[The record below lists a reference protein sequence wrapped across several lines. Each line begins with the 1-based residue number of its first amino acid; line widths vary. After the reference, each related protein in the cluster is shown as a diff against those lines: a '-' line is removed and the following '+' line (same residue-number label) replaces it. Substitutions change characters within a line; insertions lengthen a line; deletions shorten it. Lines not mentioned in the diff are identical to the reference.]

1 MPLQAFRAGGLA
13 AHRLGGEV
21 QPEYEQVQKAAGT
34 ELDAAPAH
42 SSAAK
47 ESDVKRLV
55 PTALLAVTVSLLTAS
70 TPAHASPAAGTVA
83 GVESAAQQ
91 LLSPTPYQGWNTYF
105 GLGGNFSEESVK
117 GVADALVSRG
127 LARAGY
133 DIVWLDG
140 GWQDPEPRT
149 AAGDLQADRTR
160 FPNGLKPLVDYIHA
174 KGLRAGIYTDAGPYI
189 PGKCG
194 LGSGGYYQRDADQ
207 FAGWEFDA
215 VKVDFLCGIA
225 ANLDPKTVYTEFAR
239 ALRNN
244 ASGRPIIFNLCNPV
258 TSPDW
263 GMYPEEQ
270 QSTYSWT
277 YAPEIAQSW
286 RTYTDVGF
294 VGDIKFKDVL
304 RNYDANARHPEV
316 AGPGHYNDPDYLAPG
331 LGMTDEEFRTQM
343 TLWAA
348 AAAPLVIGSDVRK
361 LSQTSLDILT
371 DPDMLAINQDA
382 AGVQA
387 VRVGPAGTTETW
399 VKRLADGD
407 RAVVLL
413 NRGESPKVLTT
424 TAASV
429 GLSGARFTVENAWTD
444 QITESAGTIS
454 AAVPAHGAALFRVG
468 PAAGVPG
475 VPHVTAGLPQ
485 VTRVGAD
492 PVPDGYVPMVAGGD
506 EARVEVVVRND
517 GLRPVFAP
525 KVGLAT
531 PAGWTVRPLSEALSE
546 LLPGRAATYAFAVA
560 LPPSAEPGAASLTAT
575 TSYEVLGHGR
585 LRQTT
590 VSAVVVAPAPPDGEV
605 VLSHHRWVSATSGWM
620 SPTVDLSVGGWS
632 PISMLGQ
639 VYPTGIGVASP
650 STVRYYVGKECSRL
664 TAVVGLDDAVRN
676 VGPEGATAT
685 FQVIGDGQVLFDSG
699 VLTRDDIRQVDV
711 DLTGVRVLDLV
722 VGDAGDGGYN
732 DRADWAGLN
741 ATC

>member
-1 MPLQAFRAGGLA
+1 MKRPVLTALFALTAGLLTVPA
-13 AHRLGGEV
+13 PA
-21 QPEYEQVQKAAGT
+21 Q
-34 ELDAAPAH
+34 AAPAAGPGAG
-42 SSAAK
+42 AA
-47 ESDVKRLV
+47 
-55 PTALLAVTVSLLTAS
+55 P
-70 TPAHASPAAGTVA
+70 
-83 GVESAAQQ
+83 AAQQ

-105 GLGGNFSEESVK
+105 GLGGNFSEQSVRE
-117 GVADALVSRG
+117 VSDALVDRG
-127 LARAGY
+127 LAKAGY

-160 FPNGLKPLVDYIHA
+160 FPNGLKPLVDYIHG

-207 FAGWEFDA
+207 FAAWEFDA

-225 ANLDPKTVYTEFAR
+225 ADLDPKTVFTEFAH

-244 ASGRPIIFNLCNPV
+244 ASGRQIIFNLCNPV

-263 GMYPEEQ
+263 GDYPEEQ

-277 YAPEIAQSW
+277 YAPAIAQSW

-316 AGPGHYNDPDYLAPG
+316 AGPGHFNDPDYVAPE

-343 TLWAA
+343 SLWAV

-361 LSQTSLDILT
+361 LSQTSVDILA
-371 DPDMLAINQDA
+371 DADMLAVNQDK

-399 VKRLADGD
+399 VKRLADGG

-413 NRGESPKVLTT
+413 NRGESPTVQTT
-424 TAASV
+424 TGAKI
-429 GLSGARFTVENAWTD
+429 GLSGSRFTVKNAWTNTV
-444 QITESAGTIS
+444 TESAGTIS
-454 AAVPAHGAALFRVG
+454 AAVPAHGAALLRIT
-468 PAAGVPG
+468 PARGLPG
-475 VPHVTAGLPQ
+475 VPHVTASLPKVTQ
-485 VTRVGAD
+485 VGGA
-492 PVPDGYVPMVAGGD
+492 PTPDGSAPVLAGGD
-506 EARVEVVVRND
+506 EARVEIAVRND
-517 GLRPVFAP
+517 GLLPVFTP
-525 KVGLAT
+525 KVVLAT
-531 PAGWTVRPLSEALSE
+531 PAGWTVRPLNRAP
-546 LLPGRAATYAFAVA
+546 LLLAPGGRTTYAFTVS
-560 LPPSAEPGAASLTAT
+560 PPASAAAGTASVTAT
-575 TSYEVLGHGR
+575 TSYDVLGHGR
-585 LRQTT
+585 LKQQTASSL
-590 VSAVVVAPAPPDGEV
+590 VIAPVPPDGAV
-605 VLSHHRWVSATSGWM
+605 VLSHHTWISATSGWM

-639 VYPTGIGVASP
+639 VHPTGLGVASP
-650 STVRYYVGKECSRL
+650 STVRYYVGDQCSRL
-664 TAVVGLDDAVRN
+664 TALVGIDDAVRN
-676 VGPEGATAT
+676 VGPEGGTAT
-685 FQVIGDGQVLFDSG
+685 FQVVGDGRVLFDSG
-699 VLTRDDIRQVDV
+699 VVTRDATQQVDV
-711 DLTGVRVLDLV
+711 DLSGVRVLDLV

-732 DRADWAGLN
+732 DRANWAGLN